1 MYDAIV
7 TLVEI
12 TDRLFNTYNNNERW
26 VVKKMRSEYD
36 NRIVSIMPIM
46 YRKDKVQ
53 YFNNN
58 SAMMISRVDHRKFVN
73 WATIMFFN
81 WSRIDQMGE
90 VSKKYD

>member
-12 TDRLFNTYNNNERW
+12 IDRVLDTYNNNEGW

-36 NRIVSIMPIM
+36 NRIVVIMPIM

-53 YFNNN
+53 YFNNT
-58 SAMMISRVDHRKFVN
+58 STMMISRVDHGKFVN

-81 WSRIDQMGE
+81 WSRN
-90 VSKKYD
+90 

>member
-12 TDRLFNTYNNNERW
+12 IDRVLDTYNNNEGW
-26 VVKKMRSEYD
+26 VVKKMRLKYD
-36 NRIVSIMPIM
+36 NRIVAIMPIM

-53 YFNNN
+53 YFNNK
-58 SAMMISRVDHRKFVN
+58 STMMISRVDHGKFVN

-81 WSRIDQMGE
+81 WSRN
-90 VSKKYD
+90 